1 MEELETDILR
11 FNEENKKP
19 ELPEIFTVLTPLIT
33 EEIKF
38 QTKKKRFY
46 KTSLAFRAKELKA
59 ADEIANKDKKI
70 KK

>member
-33 EEIKF
+33 EETKF
-38 QTKKKRFY
+38 QTKKKDF
-46 KTSLAFRAKELKA
+46 
-59 ADEIANKDKKI
+59 I
-70 KK
+70 KHP

>member
-11 FNEENKKP
+11 FNKENKKP

-38 QTKKKRFY
+38 QTKKKDF
-46 KTSLAFRAKELKA
+46 
-59 ADEIANKDKKI
+59 I
-70 KK
+70 KHP